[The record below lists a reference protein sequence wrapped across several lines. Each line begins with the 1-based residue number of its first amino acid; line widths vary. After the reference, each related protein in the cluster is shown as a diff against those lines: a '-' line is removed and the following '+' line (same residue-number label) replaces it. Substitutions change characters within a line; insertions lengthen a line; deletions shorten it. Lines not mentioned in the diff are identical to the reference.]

1 MKVRKTMS
9 QEYRMPEGGQESY
22 GKRLWHLWSPLIL
35 KMAIGFGVS
44 VLAAGAFSIIFM
56 AKNPDLVNQA
66 TMDQSKIS
74 DLYQQLMGEI
84 LQVTTIV
91 EGVAALV
98 TIPVLLVMFHKDRLR
113 ERMAG
118 IVPNKKAPLWKY
130 FALILMVL
138 GISLG
143 FNNLVLIG
151 NLSSYDAAYE
161 QTISLLYAAP
171 FAAQIIC
178 LGVLVPM
185 CEELVLSLIHISEPT
200 RPY

>member
-84 LQVTTIV
+84 LQVTGRGGGPCDYPCASCDV
-91 EGVAALV
+91 PQGPAAGADGR
-98 TIPVLLVMFHKDRLR
+98 HR
-113 ERMAG
+113 
-118 IVPNKKAPLWKY
+118 
-130 FALILMVL
+130 
-138 GISLG
+138 
-143 FNNLVLIG
+143 
-151 NLSSYDAAYE
+151 
-161 QTISLLYAAP
+161 
-171 FAAQIIC
+171 AQ
-178 LGVLVPM
+178 
-185 CEELVLSLIHISEPT
+185 
-200 RPY
+200 